1 MLVGFTRNSSGHS
14 SRDGAPNVSAT
25 LTRRRHRDAR
35 RVRKSPGCSVGG
47 EMKLLKI
54 GVELDAAI
62 ARMYLEHKEDITQW
76 CWRVRRR
83 VSSSPISNTIE
94 NVCGTGPIGMSW
106 YRFLAVTNQYNYRIR
121 ELTLMQAD
129 VFCPIRSS
137 PTARQAASPFLLF
150 T

>member
-1 MLVGFTRNSSGHS
+1 
-14 SRDGAPNVSAT
+14 
-25 LTRRRHRDAR
+25 
-35 RVRKSPGCSVGG
+35 
-47 EMKLLKI
+47 MKLLKI

-94 NVCGTGPIGMSW
+94 NVCGIGPIGMSW